1 MPIGRAVTRAQL
13 ILVSSA
19 SSVRSPSL
27 QIIRTQIAMTTI
39 TIPASLPPRPRRKTA
54 KAAAETISKA
64 LDPTEED
71 ADSGEEYKPSPPP
84 TVSSQPKRRPLKRH
98 SSTSS
103 STNAGKKCALSPE
116 TTEYLKNWMLS
127 PDHIDHPYPTEEEK
141 ADIMRHCGIEMKQ
154 LTNWFVNNRKRI
166 WKPKLE
172 ELKRRQSS
180 GGAVLSETERA
191 VKKRKTANAHKSNL
205 PVPKVKTG
213 VHTAKS
219 HENVKAANKNR
230 TCIVGSTIGKQL
242 SPTAIV
248 SSSPS
253 IEDDSDLSIT
263 LPNLPPLP
271 SLLEGVAATVT
282 PLVDPM
288 ILSNVTD
295 VIDDAPLLPMT
306 LASQTLE
313 GMAPHSCNL
322 VDPVTNQMVSL
333 YVSC

>member
-1 MPIGRAVTRAQL
+1 
-13 ILVSSA
+13 
-19 SSVRSPSL
+19 
-27 QIIRTQIAMTTI
+27 MTTI
-39 TIPASLPPRPRRKTA
+39 TIPSSLPPRPRRKTA

-71 ADSGEEYKPSPPP
+71 VDSGEEYKPSPPP
-84 TVSSQPKRRPLKRH
+84 TVSSHPKRRPPHKRL
-98 SSTSS
+98 SSTTT

-141 ADIMRHCGIEMKQ
+141 ADIMKHCGIEMKQ

-180 GGAVLSETERA
+180 GGAVVSETERA
-191 VKKRKTANAHKSNL
+191 VKKRKTVNAPKVNL
-205 PVPKVKTG
+205 PIHKVKTG

-219 HENVKAANKNR
+219 HENVKAANKKR

-242 SPTAIV
+242 SPTTIV
-248 SSSPS
+248 STSPS
-253 IEDDSDLSIT
+253 IEGDSDPSIT
-263 LPNLPPLP
+263 LPPLP
-271 SLLEGVAATVT
+271 SLLEVGAATVT

-288 ILSNVTD
+288 ILSNVAD

-306 LASQTLE
+306 LASQALE
-313 GMAPHSCNL
+313 SMAPHSCNL
-322 VDPVTNQMVSL
+322 VDPVTNKMVGL
-333 YVSC
+333 YFYVKHMTWHLVHYSGVFTSFICDF